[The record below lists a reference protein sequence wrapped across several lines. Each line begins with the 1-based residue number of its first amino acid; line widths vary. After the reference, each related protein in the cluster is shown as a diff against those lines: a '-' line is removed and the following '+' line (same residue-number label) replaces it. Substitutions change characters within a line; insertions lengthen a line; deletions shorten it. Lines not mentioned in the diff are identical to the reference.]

1 MDLHPWPKKRR
12 REDARQNDPEAFP
25 PNFPETKD
33 WYQELQEHSQDLM
46 CIHDLEGRILS
57 VNLAPARVLGYGA
70 DEMLQIPLRELLAP
84 EFRSEFDAYLK
95 QIERAGEAH
104 GLMRVITRAGERRI
118 WEYHC
123 TLRTEAGRSPQV
135 RSIAHDVTEQKQTE
149 KRLREVSESLLDK
162 VREGERTIRD
172 LELFR
177 TLLDR
182 CNDAI
187 EVVDPET
194 LRFLDVNEK
203 CCSDLGYSRE
213 ELLAMTVPDI
223 NPARGEWSS
232 ARVTE
237 MARKARSL
245 VLDRVHRRKD
255 GTLFPV
261 EVSLQW
267 LRLDREYVVA
277 IVRDL
282 TERKQVEAKLQASE
296 KRYRALHDRAPIGI
310 CRVETR
316 TGRYLEVNPKY
327 CEIVGRTEEELLGL
341 TVQTLTHPDDLAANI
356 ETMRQLSQGEVQ
368 HYQVERRRLRPDGSI
383 RWLEVDAVAMWP
395 EEQPAWHMSMVQD
408 ITERK
413 LAEERLRE
421 YERVVE
427 GLEENIC
434 VLDRDYRHV
443 LANRAFLNYRGLQ
456 KEQVIGQPL
465 SALLNEKLLALIKLR
480 ADECFQGK
488 VVRFELKKT
497 YPKLGE
503 RDIFATYLPIDGPNG
518 VDRIAVVLQDITE
531 RKQTEEALQ
540 KSEEMFAKAFRQGP
554 MSITLTSMKDHR
566 YIDVNE
572 TFERMTGWR
581 REEVLGRTPFDIGL
595 WVNPQD
601 RMDLAKQLLS
611 EGSLRNV
618 EAIFRRKDGAIRIG
632 FGTADV
638 IEVNG
643 EPCAISVAADI
654 TERKQAEE
662 ALQRSEENYRLF
674 VAQSS
679 EGIYREELDQ
689 PLPVDLPENELIRGI
704 LHRSYVAE
712 CNDAMAALY
721 GLARG
726 EELHGKRLTEML
738 LPEDPRNQ
746 EFIRDYIRSGFRV
759 VDRISHEV
767 DIHGNPKVFLN
778 SMIGTVCEGKL
789 VSTWGIQRDITEK
802 LALEEAH
809 RKAEESL
816 RQSEERLR
824 VALSGSPIKVF
835 NQDRDLRY
843 TWVYNLQEGWTEKD
857 YLGKSDEE
865 IFGPE
870 AGATMTAIK
879 RPVLETGRRTRQEF
893 TLNAHGK
900 NYYCDLTV
908 EPLRDAAGAVTG
920 VNCACVDVT
929 DLRAIAEELRL
940 AKERL
945 SEEKLYLEQT
955 IDSELGF
962 GEIIGRSS
970 ALKDVM
976 EKVSKVAP
984 SNATV
989 LLQGE
994 TGTGKELVA
1003 RALHRL
1009 SKRSTNSFIKLNCA
1023 AIPSGLLESELFG
1036 HEKGAFTGAVSRK
1049 IGRLELADQGTL
1061 FLDEVGEIPLSLQPK
1076 LLRVLQ
1082 DQEFERL
1089 GSTQTLKVNFRLLA
1103 ATNRNLL
1110 QSVKDGDFR
1119 SDLFYRLNVFP
1130 IVIPP
1135 LRDRREDVRVLVEHF
1150 VRHYASR
1157 MNKSITSIP
1166 SKTMEALVQWE
1177 WPGNIRELE
1186 NFVERSVILTPGSVL
1201 QAPLGELRGSG
1212 VESDGGTLRDRERE
1226 KIIRVLSECH
1236 GQLGGPNGA
1245 AARLGLKRTTL
1256 QSRLSQLG
1264 IKPEAYRR

>member
-1 MDLHPWPKKRR
+1 
-12 REDARQNDPEAFP
+12 
-25 PNFPETKD
+25 
-33 WYQELQEHSQDLM
+33 
-46 CIHDLEGRILS
+46 
-57 VNLAPARVLGYGA
+57 
-70 DEMLQIPLRELLAP
+70 
-84 EFRSEFDAYLK
+84 
-95 QIERAGEAH
+95 
-104 GLMRVITRAGERRI
+104 
-118 WEYHC
+118 
-123 TLRTEAGRSPQV
+123 
-135 RSIAHDVTEQKQTE
+135 
-149 KRLREVSESLLDK
+149 
-162 VREGERTIRD
+162 
-172 LELFR
+172 
-177 TLLDR
+177 
-182 CNDAI
+182 
-187 EVVDPET
+187 
-194 LRFLDVNEK
+194 
-203 CCSDLGYSRE
+203 
-213 ELLAMTVPDI
+213 
-223 NPARGEWSS
+223 
-232 ARVTE
+232 
-237 MARKARSL
+237 
-245 VLDRVHRRKD
+245 
-255 GTLFPV
+255 
-261 EVSLQW
+261 
-267 LRLDREYVVA
+267 
-277 IVRDL
+277 
-282 TERKQVEAKLQASE
+282 
-296 KRYRALHDRAPIGI
+296 
-310 CRVETR
+310 
-316 TGRYLEVNPKY
+316 
-327 CEIVGRTEEELLGL
+327 
-341 TVQTLTHPDDLAANI
+341 
-356 ETMRQLSQGEVQ
+356 
-368 HYQVERRRLRPDGSI
+368 
-383 RWLEVDAVAMWP
+383 
-395 EEQPAWHMSMVQD
+395 
-408 ITERK
+408 
-413 LAEERLRE
+413 
-421 YERVVE
+421 
-427 GLEENIC
+427 
-434 VLDRDYRHV
+434 
-443 LANRAFLNYRGLQ
+443 
-456 KEQVIGQPL
+456 
-465 SALLNEKLLALIKLR
+465 
-480 ADECFQGK
+480 
-488 VVRFELKKT
+488 
-497 YPKLGE
+497 
-503 RDIFATYLPIDGPNG
+503 
-518 VDRIAVVLQDITE
+518 
-531 RKQTEEALQ
+531 
-540 KSEEMFAKAFRQGP
+540 

-679 EGIYREELDQ
+679 EGIYREDLDQ

>member
-1 MDLHPWPKKRR
+1 
-12 REDARQNDPEAFP
+12 
-25 PNFPETKD
+25 
-33 WYQELQEHSQDLM
+33 
-46 CIHDLEGRILS
+46 LE
-57 VNLAPARVLGYGA
+57 
-70 DEMLQIPLRELLAP
+70 
-84 EFRSEFDAYLK
+84 
-95 QIERAGEAH
+95 
-104 GLMRVITRAGERRI
+104 
-118 WEYHC
+118 
-123 TLRTEAGRSPQV
+123 
-135 RSIAHDVTEQKQTE
+135 
-149 KRLREVSESLLDK
+149 
-162 VREGERTIRD
+162 
-172 LELFR
+172 
-177 TLLDR
+177 
-182 CNDAI
+182 
-187 EVVDPET
+187 
-194 LRFLDVNEK
+194 
-203 CCSDLGYSRE
+203 
-213 ELLAMTVPDI
+213 
-223 NPARGEWSS
+223 
-232 ARVTE
+232 
-237 MARKARSL
+237 
-245 VLDRVHRRKD
+245 
-255 GTLFPV
+255 
-261 EVSLQW
+261 
-267 LRLDREYVVA
+267 
-277 IVRDL
+277 
-282 TERKQVEAKLQASE
+282 
-296 KRYRALHDRAPIGI
+296 
-310 CRVETR
+310 
-316 TGRYLEVNPKY
+316 
-327 CEIVGRTEEELLGL
+327 
-341 TVQTLTHPDDLAANI
+341 
-356 ETMRQLSQGEVQ
+356 
-368 HYQVERRRLRPDGSI
+368 
-383 RWLEVDAVAMWP
+383 
-395 EEQPAWHMSMVQD
+395 
-408 ITERK
+408 
-413 LAEERLRE
+413 
-421 YERVVE
+421 
-427 GLEENIC
+427 
-434 VLDRDYRHV
+434 
-443 LANRAFLNYRGLQ
+443 

-465 SALLNEKLLALIKLR
+465 SALLNEKLLALIR
-480 ADECFQGK
+480 PRVEECFQGK
-488 VVRFELKKT
+488 VVRLEFKKT

-503 RDIFATYLPIDGPNG
+503 RDILATYLPIDGQNG

-531 RKQTEEALQ
+531 RKQAEERLREYERVVEGLEENIVVLDRNYVHVLANRALLNSWGLEKEQVVGRTVSEVVPDQELFETVLKPRLDQCFRGEIVRFEMKFPYALLGERHLLISYFPIEGPSGVERIAGILRDITERKQTEEALR
-540 KSEEMFAKAFRQGP
+540 KSEEKFAKAFRLGP

-566 YIDVNE
+566 YVDVNE

-601 RMDLAKQLLS
+601 RMNLAKRLLS

-618 EAIFRRKDGAIRIG
+618 EATFRRKDGAIRIG

-654 TERKQAEE
+654 TERKRADE
-662 ALQRSEENYRLF
+662 ARQRSEENYRLL
-674 VAQSS
+674 VTQSS
-679 EGIYREELDQ
+679 EGIYREEMST
-689 PLPVDLPENELIRGI
+689 PISIDLPEDELIYRI
-704 LHRSYVAE
+704 LHNAYIAE
-712 CNDAMAALY
+712 GNDAMAAMY
-721 GLARG
+721 GL
-726 EELHGKRLTEML
+726 ESGKDLQGKPWRDLA
-738 LPEDPRNQ
+738 PPDDPLNIAMTRH
-746 EFIRDYIRSGFRV
+746 FIRSGFRL
-759 VDRISHEV
+759 VDEISHEFDV
-767 DIHGNPKVFLN
+767 HGEPKIFLN
-778 SMIGTVCEGKL
+778 SMLGNVVDGKL

-835 NQDRDLRY
+835 NQNRDLRY
-843 TWVYNLQEGWTEKD
+843 TWVYNLQEGWTERD
-857 YLGKSDEE
+857 YLGKTDEE

-879 RPVLETGRRTRQEF
+879 RPVLETGRGTRQEF
-893 TLNAHGK
+893 TLNARGK
-900 NYYCDLTV
+900 NYYCDITV

-920 VNCACVDVT
+920 VNCACVDIT
-929 DLRAIAEELRL
+929 GLREIAEELRV
-940 AKERL
+940 AKEKL

-955 IDSELGF
+955 IDNELGF

-1036 HEKGAFTGAVSRK
+1036 HEKGAFTGAIARK
-1049 IGRLELADQGTL
+1049 IGRLELADHGTL

-1201 QAPLGELRGSG
+1201 HSPLGELRGSG
-1212 VESDGGTLRDRERE
+1212 MEIDSGTLRDRERE

-1236 GQLGGPNGA
+1236 GQLGGANGA

-1264 IKPEAYRR
+1264 IKPEAYRG

>member
-1 MDLHPWPKKRR
+1 
-12 REDARQNDPEAFP
+12 
-25 PNFPETKD
+25 
-33 WYQELQEHSQDLM
+33 
-46 CIHDLEGRILS
+46 
-57 VNLAPARVLGYGA
+57 
-70 DEMLQIPLRELLAP
+70 
-84 EFRSEFDAYLK
+84 
-95 QIERAGEAH
+95 
-104 GLMRVITRAGERRI
+104 
-118 WEYHC
+118 
-123 TLRTEAGRSPQV
+123 
-135 RSIAHDVTEQKQTE
+135 
-149 KRLREVSESLLDK
+149 
-162 VREGERTIRD
+162 
-172 LELFR
+172 
-177 TLLDR
+177 
-182 CNDAI
+182 
-187 EVVDPET
+187 
-194 LRFLDVNEK
+194 
-203 CCSDLGYSRE
+203 
-213 ELLAMTVPDI
+213 
-223 NPARGEWSS
+223 
-232 ARVTE
+232 
-237 MARKARSL
+237 
-245 VLDRVHRRKD
+245 
-255 GTLFPV
+255 
-261 EVSLQW
+261 
-267 LRLDREYVVA
+267 
-277 IVRDL
+277 
-282 TERKQVEAKLQASE
+282 
-296 KRYRALHDRAPIGI
+296 
-310 CRVETR
+310 
-316 TGRYLEVNPKY
+316 
-327 CEIVGRTEEELLGL
+327 
-341 TVQTLTHPDDLAANI
+341 
-356 ETMRQLSQGEVQ
+356 
-368 HYQVERRRLRPDGSI
+368 
-383 RWLEVDAVAMWP
+383 
-395 EEQPAWHMSMVQD
+395 
-408 ITERK
+408 
-413 LAEERLRE
+413 
-421 YERVVE
+421 
-427 GLEENIC
+427 
-434 VLDRDYRHV
+434 
-443 LANRAFLNYRGLQ
+443 
-456 KEQVIGQPL
+456 
-465 SALLNEKLLALIKLR
+465 
-480 ADECFQGK
+480 
-488 VVRFELKKT
+488 
-497 YPKLGE
+497 
-503 RDIFATYLPIDGPNG
+503 

-900 NYYCDLTV
+900 NY
-908 EPLRDAAGAVTG
+908 AAGAVTG